1 MININLT
8 TEKIKVEAENY
19 VKVTSPPLYQYDYG
33 QQLYITGLGNG
44 LLLKAHFFNK
54 KSKEAI
60 TRVGTTILSGVKI
73 PIPDELIKDKYDIH
87 VFIYYE
93 DGVSGK
99 TIGNIEIPIIPRA
112 KPDALFA
119 PNSPSEQKLLEEA
132 IKAVKKQVDEDF
144 TKVSNQLEEDVQNT
158 LDEIAQMYEGG
169 ITEEELK
176 EYIDEKVNA
185 LDPALPMK
193 QVTINFEKVGNEYV
207 GSFTDEDITEN
218 VLIELFSGVVGFYVD
233 EIILSGKTITLKNSS
248 TMYATTNVDFI
259 YCITSIGNLP
269 SHVVLYS

>member
-33 QQLYITGLGNG
+33 QKLYITGLGNG

-60 TRVGTTILSGVKI
+60 TRPGTTISSGVEI
-73 PIPDELIKDKYDIH
+73 PIPDELIKEKYDIH

-93 DGVSGK
+93 DGSQGR

-132 IKAVKKQVDEDF
+132 IKAVQKQVDEDF
-144 TKVSNQLEEDVQNT
+144 TKAANQIEEDVQNT
-158 LDEIAQMYEGG
+158 LDEVFQMYKDG
-169 ITEEELK
+169 ITEEELYEK
-176 EYIDEKVNA
+176 IQNYRATTIQEKTLSLETSGDDLVASFDIGEYK
-185 LDPALPMK
+185 
-193 QVTINFEKVGNEYV
+193 G
-207 GSFTDEDITEN
+207 N
-218 VLIELFSGVVGFYVD
+218 VLVELFALQGYDCFQYCNEVT
-233 EIILSGKTITLKNSS
+233 LSGSTITMKFSSS
-248 TMYATTNVDFI
+248 TPTSEINII
-259 YCITSIGNLP
+259 YFVWKSNLSE
-269 SHVVLYS
+269 SHIYIHL

>member
-33 QQLYITGLGNG
+33 QKLYITGLGSG

-60 TRVGTTILSGVKI
+60 ARVGTTILSGVEI

-93 DGVSGK
+93 DGVQGK

-132 IKAVKKQVDEDF
+132 IKAVQKQVDEDF
-144 TKVSNQLEEDVQNT
+144 TKKANQIEENVQNT
-158 LDEIAQMYEGG
+158 LNEATQMYEDG
-169 ITEEELK
+169 ITEEELYN
-176 EYIDEKVNA
+176 YIDNKINSSLVPLNEKVLSLEASGDDLIASFDIGEYEDNVMVEIFA
-185 LDPALPMK
+185 LQGYEYFQYCK
-193 QVTINFEKVGNEYV
+193 EVT
-207 GSFTDEDITEN
+207 
-218 VLIELFSGVVGFYVD
+218 
-233 EIILSGKTITLKNSS
+233 LSGSTITMKFSS
-248 TMYATTNVDFI
+248 
-259 YCITSIGNLP
+259 SLP
-269 SHVVLYS
+269 SAEVNIAYFVWKSNLSESQIYIHL